1 MPALA
6 QPLMFTRYAMH
17 WTGDRSLFPYTGRT
31 PAQCFLCFLMYNYAY
46 FNFIICMFF
55 TYITCFV
62 IITVLNILPIKKI
75 IKKKAITIRVNFSL
89 VYLAFDQYIYD

>member
-1 MPALA
+1 MMGQGLASVVAA

-17 WTGDRSLFPYTGRT
+17 WIGDGSLFPYTGRT

-55 TYITCFV
+55 YLYYMFC
-62 IITVLNILPIKKI
+62 NNHCIKYFTN
-75 IKKKAITIRVNFSL
+75 KKK
-89 VYLAFDQYIYD
+89 